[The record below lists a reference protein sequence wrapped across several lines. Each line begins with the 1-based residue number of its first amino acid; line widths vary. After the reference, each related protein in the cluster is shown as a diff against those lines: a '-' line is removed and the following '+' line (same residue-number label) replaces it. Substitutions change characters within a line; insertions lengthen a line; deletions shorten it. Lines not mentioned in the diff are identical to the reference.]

1 MKKNVLFALAS
12 LMLLTGC
19 SRGVDLY
26 QDPENKTS
34 EEDINNNVKGVFGV
48 DFASNQDW
56 CTTTS
61 GELTILAD
69 ASVSKVQLLVKVRE
83 VYDDVPSYVTRDAM
97 KLLNEAEVKGQTT
110 FKMSYDAPKENL
122 GFYVA
127 FITDKGNVFKK
138 VMGNTVS
145 VEESA
150 RTRTLSADYVLPSG
164 EFRLA
169 KAIESYANQ
178 RGWVEG
184 EMLYDL
190 SDDDY
195 DRLKMTSPDYS
206 DEFKTTFRDIVFD
219 IFPNGR
225 SHRNIDLVKES
236 NFFNDK
242 IYPITTGDE
251 PIIVTP
257 VYKCDNPTKYGYEVW
272 NSDLYYYY
280 YKADAV
286 NGMEDVEA
294 ANFFKSLPKYKAIP
308 FGKSFGQ
315 KEDDVIAKHGS
326 FALLYFGD
334 GTPEVGENGSVG
346 SYMFPKGYKIGF
358 MIRAKTTADNNKKQG
373 EVYGDGRLNGHI
385 NTDKEFNFSSS
396 GLAANDPRAAWLN
409 INKKMM
415 LTWESGTDADFND
428 IILEIEGGIED
439 IIVPPPF
446 VFPQVFTYCFEDTE
460 LGDYDMNDVV
470 IKALRLNET
479 TIEYRIVAC
488 GAHDELYVKNLNY
501 GAISDSKEVHELFGT
516 TPQNFVNTQNGD
528 SYTFVVGTRTV
539 DKDFKLSEEPD
550 NEKPYIFNK
559 TKNKNIYLS
568 KAGQDPHGIMVA
580 CDFLYPLERI
590 CIRDAYLQFNNW
602 GQNPINSTWWYM
614 SPDQSKVYKN

>member
-1 MKKNVLFALAS
+1 MKKIVLFALAS
-12 LMLLTGC
+12 LMLLASC

-61 GELTILAD
+61 GELTILTD
-69 ASVSKVQLLVKVRE
+69 ASVNKVQLLVKVRE
-83 VYDDVPSYVTRDAM
+83 VYDDVPSYVTRDVM

-127 FITDKGNVFKK
+127 FITDKGNVYKK
-138 VMGNTVS
+138 VKGNTVS
-145 VEESA
+145 VEEPA
-150 RTRTLSADYVLPSG
+150 RTRTLTTNYDLPSG

-195 DRLKMTSPDYS
+195 DRLKMISPDYS

-257 VYKCDNPTKYGYEVW
+257 TDKCDNPSKYGYEV
-272 NSDLYYYY
+272 
-280 YKADAV
+280 
-286 NGMEDVEA
+286 
-294 ANFFKSLPKYKAIP
+294 
-308 FGKSFGQ
+308 
-315 KEDDVIAKHGS
+315 
-326 FALLYFGD
+326 
-334 GTPEVGENGSVG
+334 
-346 SYMFPKGYKIGF
+346 
-358 MIRAKTTADNNKKQG
+358 
-373 EVYGDGRLNGHI
+373 
-385 NTDKEFNFSSS
+385 
-396 GLAANDPRAAWLN
+396 
-409 INKKMM
+409 
-415 LTWESGTDADFND
+415 
-428 IILEIEGGIED
+428 
-439 IIVPPPF
+439 
-446 VFPQVFTYCFEDTE
+446 
-460 LGDYDMNDVV
+460 
-470 IKALRLNET
+470 
-479 TIEYRIVAC
+479 
-488 GAHDELYVKNLNY
+488 
-501 GAISDSKEVHELFGT
+501 
-516 TPQNFVNTQNGD
+516 
-528 SYTFVVGTRTV
+528 
-539 DKDFKLSEEPD
+539 
-550 NEKPYIFNK
+550 
-559 TKNKNIYLS
+559 
-568 KAGQDPHGIMVA
+568 
-580 CDFLYPLERI
+580 
-590 CIRDAYLQFNNW
+590 
-602 GQNPINSTWWYM
+602 
-614 SPDQSKVYKN
+614 